1 MVDIYY
7 FFVIKKNT
15 SRKVLK
21 ENGPKRVI
29 MVEKALAYNILSL
42 TTISIPIHLTMEENR
57 KDLTVRS
64 LSHKNQHLFLYL
76 TQLTDRE
83 NIRKRK

>member
-1 MVDIYY
+1 MYF

-29 MVEKALAYNILSL
+29 MVEKAVAYNVLSL
-42 TTISIPIHLTMEENR
+42 TTISIPLHLTMEENR
-57 KDLTVRS
+57 KDLTVRCF
-64 LSHKNQHLFLYL
+64 LSQESTTPLCLYL
-76 TQLTDRE
+76 M
-83 NIRKRK
+83 KPS